1 MNDMKNRFRFKSD
14 MTGLVYVKL
23 HFIVIILGFS
33 AILGK
38 LISIDA
44 AGLVFF
50 RTLFATAFLVCW
62 GILIKDYEI
71 FNKKALLKGMWVG
84 ILLAAHWIT
93 FFHSIKVSN
102 VSVALGCFAS
112 TTLFVSFLEPVFDRK
127 RLSLIDVAAG
137 LVIIAGIYI
146 IFRFELKY
154 IEGIIYSIVSAFLS
168 ALFSVFNKYLSFRHN
183 HKALSLSQLVIACVL
198 TLAFML
204 ITNNSP
210 LQAAISMTNNDLFY
224 LLILAS
230 VGTAF
235 AYTAT
240 IHVINRLNAYAVI
253 LAINLEPVYGII
265 LARLIF
271 GESETMTGG
280 FYLGASIIVLTVFLH
295 SFLKK
300 PLQKS

>member
-1 MNDMKNRFRFKSD
+1 MKSNKDFVSD
-14 MTGLVYVKL
+14 SSGFVYAKL

-38 LISIDA
+38 LISLDA
-44 AGLVFF
+44 SALFFF
-50 RTLFATAFLVCW
+50 RTLFAAAFLVGW
-62 GILIKDYEI
+62 GILTKDTEM
-71 FNKKALLKGMWVG
+71 FNKRALLQGIWVG

-102 VSVALGCFAS
+102 VSVTLGCFAS
-112 TTLFVSFLEPVFDRK
+112 TTLFVSFLEPFFDRK

-137 LVIIAGIYI
+137 LIIIAGIYI

-154 IEGIIYSIVSAFLS
+154 VEGIIYSVISAFLS
-168 ALFSVFNKYLSFRHN
+168 ALFSVFNKYLSYKYN
-183 HKALSLSQLVIACVL
+183 HKALSLSQLIVACVV
-198 TLAFML
+198 TFVFIL
-204 ITNNSP
+204 ITDHSH
-210 LQAAISMTNNDLFY
+210 LHTAFTMTNSDFVY

-230 VGTAF
+230 VGTAY

-240 IHVINRLNAYAVI
+240 IHVINRLNAYVVI

-271 GESETMTGG
+271 GESESMTGG

-300 PLQKS
+300 LIQRS